1 MYARLSYTRAD
12 VSHVLLRG
20 EEENMHQ
27 KKMSNQNKTLRVVF
41 FMDNTNG

>member
-12 VSHVLLRG
+12 IAHVLLGG

-27 KKMSNQNKTLRVVF
+27 KKMSKQNKTLQVVF